1 MPKSDLVSIEI
12 YNLKGQLIDILFDGF
27 KKAGTHE
34 QIWDASAF
42 PSGIYFSRMTLNKK
56 TLQKKM
62 LLLK

>member
-1 MPKSDLVSIEI
+1 V
-12 YNLKGQLIDILFDGF
+12 YNLEGQYIDHLFGGF
-27 KKAGTHE
+27 KEAGMHE